1 MVKNLSTKQFRN
13 IMETFEE
20 RKENAKSMM
29 AKNPKATL
37 KIYELIKEH
46 YESINEW
53 NEDNEDFHLY
63 HLCQSIM
70 LDMKLTNIL
79 KKE

>member
-1 MVKNLSTKQFRN
+1 MVKNLSTKQIRN

-37 KIYELIKEH
+37 KIYELIKILINSRCDNCNQHNFDTEH
-46 YESINEW
+46 
-53 NEDNEDFHLY
+53 L
-63 HLCQSIM
+63 
-70 LDMKLTNIL
+70 
-79 KKE
+79 